1 MAELKVTQLIAA
13 GEANEQ
19 KEIVACDT
27 EDIGFLNRAVK
38 LDLQEIDALR
48 NLVYCLPEVH
58 DFVSSI
64 EVGQKLV
71 LDVSKDTMRKIQSGE
86 LKLMHTKNDVLKAVI
101 CDTNGTIK
109 QHMNVKYESFCN
121 IPNSVELANTLQ
133 MAGITQQLATVKEQ
147 LEMVNY
153 AVQEV
158 LMGQQN
164 DRIALYYAGEQ
175 IYLEA
180 SKTQNEFLRMQLTAS
195 AIRSLEEAKTKMIES
210 IKLDIANI
218 RAHDQQ
224 ELKLK
229 PKEIS
234 DRITRINKS
243 FEVVNRAALLKA
255 GIYQELG
262 EIPAMMVSLQQYAG
276 FLSESINANAKLL
289 YDYDKSDTKIEGKWH
304 ERARNIPQSIQLM
317 IESQEQDQQLL
328 EIDYDTLQKAGLLNE
343 Q

>member
-1 MAELKVTQLIAA
+1 MAELKVTQLIVAE
-13 GEANEQ
+13 EANEQ

-27 EDIGFLNRAVK
+27 EDIGFLKRAVK
-38 LDLQEIDALR
+38 LDLQKIDAVR

-86 LKLMHTKNDVLKAVI
+86 LELMHTKNDVLKAVI

-109 QHMNVKYESFCN
+109 QNMNVKYESFCS
-121 IPNSVELANTLQ
+121 IPNSAELAHTLQ
-133 MAGITQQLATVKEQ
+133 MAGITQQLAIVKEQ
-147 LEMVNY
+147 LEMVSY

-195 AIRSLEEAKTKMIES
+195 AIRFLEEAKTKMIES

-218 RAHDQQ
+218 RAYDQQ

-255 GIYQELG
+255 GIYHELG

-304 ERARNIPQSIQLM
+304 ERVRNIPHFDSI
-317 IESQEQDQQLL
+317 D
-328 EIDYDTLQKAGLLNE
+328 D
-343 Q
+343 